1 MGDGFLLGEKR
12 GTTERK
18 STCTMQ
24 FEGQPALQRSRKF
37 RMAKK
42 KAGKKAVKAIEK
54 AVKKAVRKGVAMA
67 TVEKAVD
74 RGIEK
79 GAGRKKAA
87 DKDVVIE
94 AKSEPVKKARSGK
107 QPPAMDPK

>member
-1 MGDGFLLGEKR
+1 MTTDGRLPP
-12 GTTERK
+12 
-18 STCTMQ
+18 SD
-24 FEGQPALQRSRKF
+24 SRKF

-54 AVKKAVRKGVAMA
+54 AVKKAVRKGVATD

-79 GAGRKKAA
+79 GGARKKVGE
-87 DKDVVIE
+87 KDIVRA
-94 AKSEPVKKARSGK
+94 AKSELPAKKGKSGG
-107 QPPAMDPK
+107 QPPTMDTK